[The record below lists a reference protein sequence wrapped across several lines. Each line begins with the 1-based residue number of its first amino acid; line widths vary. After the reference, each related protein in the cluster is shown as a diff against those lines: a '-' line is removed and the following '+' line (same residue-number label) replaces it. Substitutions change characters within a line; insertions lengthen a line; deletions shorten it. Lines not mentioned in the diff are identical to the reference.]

1 MEATR
6 EGGLRSV
13 ALVLTG
19 AALFGTAGTAAAF
32 APAGASPATLGT
44 LRLLVG
50 AVVLVALV
58 PILGGSWRRLPGL
71 VRRPAIWVMA
81 VTSAAYQPLF
91 FGAVD
96 RSGVALSTLITVG
109 AAPIFS
115 GLLGRV
121 ILKQPLTRAWLAA
134 TVIAIAGLILRS
146 WGSLDLGDAL
156 GVLMALAAGFALATY
171 VVAAKGEL
179 DRGAHA
185 VELPGVAYL
194 LGSIFLI
201 PILVTQPMAW
211 VATASGLAVVVYLGV
226 VTMSLAN
233 VSAIMGLRGMPP
245 GPASTLLLADPLTA
259 TILGVVVLGESISP
273 IGAIG
278 LVLVL
283 VGLVMQARALA
294 QTTPAEP
301 EPAPVM

>member
-1 MEATR
+1 METTDQ
-6 EGGLRSV
+6 GGVKSV

-19 AALFGTAGTAAAF
+19 AALFGTSGTAAAF
-32 APAGASPATLGT
+32 APEGASPAALGT

-50 AVVLVALV
+50 AVVLIALV
-58 PILGGSWRRLPGL
+58 PLLGGSWRRLPGL

-115 GLLGRV
+115 GLLGRAV
-121 ILKQPLTRAWLAA
+121 LKQALTRAWMTA
-134 TVIAIAGLILRS
+134 TTIAIVGLVLRS
-146 WGSLDLGDAL
+146 WGSLDLSDAL

-185 VELPGVAYL
+185 VELPGMAYL

-201 PILVTQPMAW
+201 PILLTQPMAW

-233 VSAIMGLRGMPP
+233 VSAIVGLRGMPP

-259 TILGVVVLGESISP
+259 TILGLVVLGESISW
-273 IGAIG
+273 IGGLG

-283 VGLVMQARALA
+283 IGLVLQAQAVGR
-294 QTTPAEP
+294 TKRDEP
-301 EPAPVM
+301 DPAPVM